1 MKTVHFYIGVDL
13 GQSADF
19 TAISII
25 EQVEDLYKLRHL
37 ERLPLGTSYIQVVE
51 RIKKMQA
58 ADSLKGKSTL
68 IVDATGVGA
77 PVIDMMRGSG
87 LWPIAI
93 TITGGDTAHK
103 EGNNYRVPKRDLIS
117 NMQVLF
123 QNGGLK
129 IAEGLSHASIF
140 VQELLNFKVK
150 INVKTAHDS
159 YEAWREGVHDD
170 LVLSVSLACWYPK
183 NERQPNIRIL

>member
-1 MKTVHFYIGVDL
+1 MKTGYFYIGVDL
-13 GQSADF
+13 GQSADY
-19 TAISII
+19 TAISVI
-25 EQVEDLYKLRHL
+25 EKVEDLYNLRHL
-37 ERLPLGTSYIQVVE
+37 ERLPLGTSYIQ
-51 RIKKMQA
+51 MQA
-58 ADSLKGKSTL
+58 SNPLKGNSCL

-77 PVIDMMRGSG
+77 PVIDMMRHSG
-87 LWPIAI
+87 LWPVAI
-93 TITGGDTAHK
+93 TITGGDTAHQ
-103 EGNNYRVPKRDLIS
+103 EGDNYRVPKRDLIS

-123 QNGGLK
+123 QNGSLK
-129 IAEGLSHASIF
+129 IAEGLTLAHIF

-183 NERQPNIRIL
+183 NERCPNIRVL